1 MGAGARSRRGSAG
14 RPIGGAAPSGG
25 AAACRGGEEHGTGRV
40 VLGLDWLQGG
50 KVEEEAYAQAKEKTK
65 EDACKIQVSPSTS
78 PILILDQPWTSPQG
92 LVKDL
97 FCTKNRQYLV
107 CQKLTVFAF
116 YV

>member
-1 MGAGARSRRGSAG
+1 MGTADKISLHFLFLL
-14 RPIGGAAPSGG
+14 PLLFHGGIE
-25 AAACRGGEEHGTGRV
+25 RT
-40 VLGLDWLQGG
+40 QGIFQQLNQNES

-65 EDACKIQVSPSTS
+65 EDACKVQVSPSTS